1 MSESEGR
8 SLFGSIF
15 FTHLVLVLH
24 ALVIVLLALL
34 VVFFRGV
41 VEYMA
46 WIVGGGFAI
55 LILSGILIW
64 LRVRRSRREISELL
78 QSPLLQD
85 RSVELKLLG
94 GLASVKLGEP
104 GIQHRSAG
112 PALDYQAEQ
121 RLELSGPAE
130 VAAEEVK
137 PPVVEPEPPSSQAT
151 ERVIDL
157 SPEPEPEMEEVEPPP
172 EPVIEPMADAE
183 TERLRNL
190 ARLVKLKESGALS
203 EQEFRERKE
212 ELERQAGNG

>member
-55 LILSGILIW
+55 FILIGILIW
-64 LRVRRSRREISELL
+64 LRIRRSRREISELL

-85 RSVELKLLG
+85 RSVELKFLG

-104 GIQHRSAG
+104 TIQHRAAG

-121 RLELSGPAE
+121 RLELSGPAN
-130 VAAEEVK
+130 VDDVGSR
-137 PPVVEPEPPSSQAT
+137 PPQVEPDPSPPQAA

-157 SPEPEPEMEEVEPPP
+157 EAETVADEEPPVAP
-172 EPVIEPMADAE
+172 AVEPMADAE

-190 ARLVKLKESGALS
+190 ARLVKLKESGSLS
-203 EQEFRERKE
+203 EQEFRLRKE
-212 ELERQAGNG
+212 ELER